1 MSIDTGFETLTEESA
16 EESAEESSNVS
27 AANKK
32 RKARSGAAHG
42 KCMLTRRQFL
52 LYSGTTAI
60 AASTVSLS
68 LFPGST
74 EAATARVV
82 TYPRKLIAK
91 LSELKNNVPVD
102 FTYPDDLDNSA
113 AMIVK
118 MDGAKAG
125 GGIGPRRDVVAFNY
139 LCTHQGGPLQGSYV
153 ADGPHRILGQCPL
166 HLSTYDLTR
175 HGIVISGQAY
185 ENLPQV
191 LLELEGDN
199 IYAVGMMGLIFGRHK
214 NLLES

>member
-1 MSIDTGFETLTEESA
+1 MSTNTGIETNSKLSA
-16 EESAEESSNVS
+16 EAS
-27 AANKK
+27 AAVTVSNNK
-32 RKARSGAAHG
+32 RKERSGKAHG

-60 AASTVSLS
+60 AASTISLS
-68 LFPGST
+68 LFPGMA

-82 TYPRKLIAK
+82 GYPRKFIAK

-118 MDGAKAG
+118 MGGAQAG
-125 GGIGPRRDVVAFNY
+125 GGIGPKRDVVAYNY
-139 LCTHQGGPLQGSYV
+139 LCTHQGGPLQGTYV
-153 ADGPHRILGQCPL
+153 AEGPHRILGQCPL

-175 HGIVISGQAY
+175 HGIVVSGQAY
-185 ENLPQV
+185 ESLPQV
-191 LLELEGDN
+191 LLELDGDN